1 MVHNCRFGKK
11 SESGNKHQS
20 EQGKPVK
27 LRCPRD
33 LPATINL
40 NSAVETANH
49 AKYANPKR
57 LLERPHFTRWVKGL
71 GGTNSISTLS
81 FRVVRVVRG
90 SSQLWF
96 SGSIC
101 GLQNAFHSHEQR
113 D

>member
-1 MVHNCRFGKK
+1 MWGPPSAAGFRF
-11 SESGNKHQS
+11 
-20 EQGKPVK
+20 
-27 LRCPRD
+27 
-33 LPATINL
+33 NL

-96 SGSIC
+96 SGLKQFS
-101 GLQNAFHSHEQR
+101 APHSLTHYFPHLISDLE
-113 D
+113 